1 VPYVAIVLAGGRGT
15 RLGGRDKAAV
25 EVAGRS
31 LLERALSAVAGASAV
46 VVVGDER
53 PVASP
58 VPLLWTRESP
68 AYGGPVAATYAG
80 LDALWR
86 DSPVRL
92 GRGSPSETAQTHRT
106 IPIVV
111 LAVDMPGVTAGTVA
125 RLVEGVEGYD
135 GAVLTDG
142 GRRHLAMAVRADALE
157 AARPE
162 RTEGAAVRDL
172 WARLDLA
179 DVPALG
185 EEAQD
190 VDVPGD
196 ITARSDPGA

>member
-1 VPYVAIVLAGGRGT
+1 MRYVAIVLAGGRGT

-31 LLERALSAVAGASAV
+31 LLDRTLEAVAGAASV

-53 PVASP
+53 PTSSA
-58 VPLLWTRESP
+58 VPLAWTREQP

-86 DSPVRL
+86 DSPVRS
-92 GRGSPSETAQTHRT
+92 GRDTPAETTHSHGT
-106 IPIVV
+106 IPILV

-125 RLVEGVEGYD
+125 RLLEGVEGYD
-135 GAVLTDG
+135 GAVLTAG
-142 GRRHLAMAVRADALE
+142 GRRHLAMAVRWGALE
-157 AARPE
+157 AVRPE
-162 RTEGAAVRDL
+162 RTEGNAMRDL
-172 WARLDLA
+172 WSWLDLA

-185 EEAQD
+185 EEARD
-190 VDVPGD
+190 VDTPDD
-196 ITARSDPGA
+196 ISAANDPGA